1 MKAILNTL
9 EESGIQIGEDEV
21 VEKQFKPGMNY
32 DGKNRLGERKRFD
45 DVQII

>member
-9 EESGIQIGEDEV
+9 EESGIKIGEDEV